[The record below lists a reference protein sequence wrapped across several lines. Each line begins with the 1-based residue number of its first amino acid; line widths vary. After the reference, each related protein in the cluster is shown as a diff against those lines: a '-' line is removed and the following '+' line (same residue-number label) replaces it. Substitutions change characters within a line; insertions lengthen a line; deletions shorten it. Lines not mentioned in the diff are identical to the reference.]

1 MRLSTSLLLLLIGL
15 LPVRAVS
22 AEQSASASL
31 AAAEHA
37 FGDALANHDRAAFT
51 AMFAD
56 DAESTL
62 PSISHGPD
70 AIATMWLPFLIDP
83 GTTMILATTS
93 VATAPAGDTGTSTG
107 TFAIRGRT
115 SNGVQ
120 TIPAGTYS
128 IAWRLVDGHWKIAT
142 LSGGSNKGASA
153 PTSKSGA
160 QPASESVSENVDRGG
175 VGAFRFGM
183 SRDEVSRVRDCAPYV
198 PVAVT
203 GGLEC
208 PHYRFDDREMNISFI
223 FAGER
228 LRRIQLWYYEGE
240 SSVEAR
246 DAIGRILTFLQ
257 RTTGGAT
264 ISARPDVPLTGEGIV
279 GALNSAGAPVGRQ
292 IVQFEITT
300 PSEGSMVWFSRVG
313 RHEHGYLVMLFAEAA
328 AH

>member
-1 MRLSTSLLLLLIGL
+1 MRVHTSLLVLLIGL
-15 LPVRAVS
+15 LPVRAAHGQQSVS
-22 AEQSASASL
+22 SSL
-31 AAAEHA
+31 AEAERT
-37 FGDALANHDRAAFT
+37 FINALASHDRAAFT

-62 PSISHGPD
+62 PSVTHGPE
-70 AIATMWLPFLIDP
+70 AIANMWLPFLIDP

-93 VATAPAGDTGTSTG
+93 VATAPAGDTGTSSG

-115 SNGVQ
+115 NNGVQ

-128 IAWRLVDGHWKIAT
+128 ITWRLVEGHWKIAR
-142 LSGGSNKGASA
+142 LSGGSGKGASA
-153 PTSKSGA
+153 PASR
-160 QPASESVSENVDRGG
+160 SESISETVDRGG
-175 VGAFRFGM
+175 VGPFRFGM
-183 SRDEVSRVRDCAPYV
+183 TRDEVSRVRDCAPYV
-198 PVAVT
+198 PVTVT

-208 PHYRFDDREMNISFI
+208 AHYRFDDREMNISFI

-246 DAIGRILTFLQ
+246 DAIVTFLQ

-264 ISARPDVPLTGEGIV
+264 LSARPDVPLSGEGIV
-279 GALNSAGAPVGRQ
+279 AALNNAGAPVGRQ
-292 IVQFEITT
+292 IVQLDITA
-300 PSEGSMVWFSRVG
+300 PSDGSIVWFSRVG

-328 AH
+328 AR